1 MNRRLRV
8 AIHSSNLTGDHR
20 SMEASCKL
28 IIAYP
33 RDVAAAVSRAKAQS
47 LSRRIENC
55 PAVVVV

>member
-20 SMEASCKL
+20 LMEASL
-28 IIAYP
+28 AYP
-33 RDVAAAVSRAKAQS
+33 GDVAAAVSRAKAQS

-55 PAVVVV
+55 SAVVVV